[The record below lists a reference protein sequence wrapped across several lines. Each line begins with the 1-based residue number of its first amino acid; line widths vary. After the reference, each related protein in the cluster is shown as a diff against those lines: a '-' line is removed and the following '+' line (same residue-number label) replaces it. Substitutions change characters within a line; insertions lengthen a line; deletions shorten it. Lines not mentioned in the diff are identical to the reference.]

1 MIMDDRNIQVPEDEA
16 EKGKKGYVDFKREVW
31 HQCFIKLLE
40 TIAQKSVTGHWEK
53 CGDNINRQL
62 FPVVLILS
70 ADYEEQ

>member
-1 MIMDDRNIQVPEDEA
+1 MIIDDRNIQVLENEA
-16 EKGKKGYVDFKREVW
+16 KKGKKGYVNFKYEVW
-31 HQCFIKLLE
+31 YQSFVKLLE

-53 CGDNINRQL
+53 CGDNINRKL

>member
-1 MIMDDRNIQVPEDEA
+1 MVKRYLQVPEDEA
-16 EKGKKGYVDFKREVW
+16 EKGKKNYVDFKRVVW

-53 CGDNINRQL
+53 CGDKIDRHL
-62 FPVVLILS
+62 FPIVLIFS

>member
-16 EKGKKGYVDFKREVW
+16 EKGKKGYIDLKREVW

-40 TIAQKSVTGHWEK
+40 TIAQKSVTGHCEK
-53 CGDNINRQL
+53 CGDNINQQL